1 MKRLILPIL
10 FFCAGVCSAQTAN
23 LLKGDADVE
32 IEPLNMTNGS
42 YSNST
47 AEAPKWKLDS
57 TTGYQSRSSIKLLE
71 FCGIGIHDV
80 KLPAGTYT
88 FSFWAKGSEPD
99 TRAYITVNKQDSS
112 WPSR

>member
-32 IEPLNMTNGS
+32 IDPSNMTNGS

-57 TTGYQSRSSIKLLE
+57 TNGVPEPQQHQTA
-71 FCGIGIHDV
+71 GILRNRH
-80 KLPAGTYT
+80 P
-88 FSFWAKGSEPD
+88 
-99 TRAYITVNKQDSS
+99 
-112 WPSR
+112 

>member
-32 IEPLNMTNGS
+32 IDPSNMTNGS

-47 AEAPKWKLDS
+47 AEAPKWKLDN
-57 TTGYQSRSSIKLLE
+57 TTGYQSPSSIKLLE
-71 FCGIGIHDV
+71 FCGIGIM
-80 KLPAGTYT
+80 
-88 FSFWAKGSEPD
+88 
-99 TRAYITVNKQDSS
+99 TR
-112 WPSR
+112 R